1 MDIGSIFLLLALL
14 VLISLFIARPLLD
27 RKSVAVTPEEDLR
40 EHELS
45 TLLAERDRVLTALE
59 ELDFDNALG
68 KIPQKDYP
76 GQRERLLRQGAE
88 TLRKLDEFDGE
99 ISDADI
105 EQRIE
110 AAIAE
115 RRTAAADRGQAVVA
129 QQPHAVMVDADDV
142 VEVQLAAR
150 RRARQDKSAGFCPQ
164 CGRPLQKSDR
174 FCPKCGNDLAEGVR
188 SK

>member
-1 MDIGSIFLLLALL
+1 MDIGSLFLLLALL
-14 VLISLFIARPLLD
+14 VLIGLFIARPLLD
-27 RKSVAVTPEEDLR
+27 REAVAVTPEEDLR

-76 GQRERLLRQGAE
+76 GQRERLLTRGAE
-88 TLRKLDEFDGE
+88 ILRKLDELDGDE
-99 ISDADI
+99 SDADI
-105 EQRIE
+105 ERRIE

-115 RRTAAADRGQAVVA
+115 RRTISDQGEAEVEGQ
-129 QQPHAVMVDADDV
+129 PITVMTDVDDV

-150 RRARQDKSAGFCPQ
+150 RRTRQDKSAGFCPQ
-164 CGRPLQKSDR
+164 CGRPVQKSDR
-174 FCPKCGNDLAEGVR
+174 FCPKCGNALA
-188 SK
+188 

>member
-1 MDIGSIFLLLALL
+1 MIEG
-14 VLISLFIARPLLD
+14 
-27 RKSVAVTPEEDLR
+27 

-68 KIPQKDYP
+68 KIPQGDYP
-76 GQRERLLRQGAE
+76 VQRERLLTQGAAV
-88 TLRKLDEFDGE
+88 LRKLDEMDE
-99 ISDADI
+99 DTSDADI

-115 RRTAAADRGQAVVA
+115 RRKTAFSQEEIEITP
-129 QQPHAVMVDADDV
+129 QPHPVIADADDE

-150 RRARQDKSAGFCPQ
+150 RRTRQDKSAGFCPQ
-164 CGRPLQKSDR
+164 CGRPVPEIGSVLSQMW
-174 FCPKCGNDLAEGVR
+174 P
-188 SK
+188 

>member
-1 MDIGSIFLLLALL
+1 MDIGSLFLLLALL
-14 VLISLFIARPLLD
+14 VLIGLFIARPLLD
-27 RKSVAVTPEEDLR
+27 REAVAVTPEEDLR

-76 GQRERLLRQGAE
+76 GQRERLLIQGAE
-88 TLRKLDEFDGE
+88 VLRKLDELDGNK
-99 ISDADI
+99 SDADI
-105 EQRIE
+105 ERRIE

-115 RRTAAADRGQAVVA
+115 RRTISDQEQAVVEE
-129 QQPHAVMVDADDV
+129 QPISVMVDADDE

-164 CGRPLQKSDR
+164 CGRPVQKSDR
-174 FCPKCGNDLAEGVR
+174 FCPKCGNALA
-188 SK
+188 

>member
-1 MDIGSIFLLLALL
+1 MDIGSLFLLLALL
-14 VLISLFIARPLLD
+14 VLIGLFIARPLLD
-27 RKSVAVTPEEDLR
+27 REAVAVSPEEDLK

-76 GQRERLLRQGAE
+76 GQRERLLIQGAE
-88 TLRKLDEFDGE
+88 VLRKLDELDGD

-105 EQRIE
+105 ERRIE

-115 RRTAAADRGQAVVA
+115 RRTISDQGEAVAEGQ
-129 QQPHAVMVDADDV
+129 PITVMADADDV

-164 CGRPLQKSDR
+164 CGRPVQKSDR
-174 FCPKCGNDLAEGVR
+174 FCPKCGKALA
-188 SK
+188 

>member
-14 VLISLFIARPLLD
+14 VLTSLFIARPLLD
-27 RKSVAVTPEEDLR
+27 RETVAVTPEVDLKER
-40 EHELS
+40 ELS

-76 GQRERLLRQGAE
+76 GQRERLLKQGTE
-88 TLRKLDEFDGE
+88 ILRKLDELEGDE
-99 ISDADI
+99 SDVDI
-105 EQRIE
+105 ERRIE

-115 RRTAAADRGQAVVA
+115 RRTISDQEEVVA
-129 QQPHAVMVDADDV
+129 EGRPITVMADADDV
-142 VEVQLAAR
+142 VEVQLAAK

-164 CGRPLQKSDR
+164 CGHPVQKSDR
-174 FCPKCGNDLAEGVR
+174 FCPKCGNALTEGA
-188 SK
+188 

>member
-14 VLISLFIARPLLD
+14 ILTALYISRPLLAPLE
-27 RKSVAVTPEEDLR
+27 VGLTPEEDEK

-59 ELDFDNALG
+59 ELDFDNTLG
-68 KIPQKDYP
+68 KIPEEDYP
-76 GQRERLLRQGAE
+76 GQRERLLMQGAE
-88 TLRKLDEFDGE
+88 VLRNLDQLQGE
-99 ISDADI
+99 ISDAEI
-105 EQRIE
+105 EERIE

-115 RRTAAADRGQAVVA
+115 RRTAAGNRDDVFAD
-129 QQPHAVMVDADDV
+129 QQPHAVIVDADDE

-164 CGRPLQKSDR
+164 CGRPVQKSDR
-174 FCPKCGNDLAEGVR
+174 FCPKCGNALTNT
-188 SK
+188 S